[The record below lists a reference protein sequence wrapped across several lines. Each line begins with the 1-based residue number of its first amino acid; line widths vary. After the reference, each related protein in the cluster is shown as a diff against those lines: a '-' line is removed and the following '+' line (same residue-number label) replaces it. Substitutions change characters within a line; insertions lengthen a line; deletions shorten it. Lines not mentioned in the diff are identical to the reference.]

1 MKLKDFALVIEKI
14 WETAKKISETHKLV
28 NVFIDRIEAIE

>member
-1 MKLKDFALVIEKI
+1 MKPFFENISLVWDQIVEMNSK
-14 WETAKKISETHKLV
+14 HKLV